1 MLELTGGEALLRS
14 LLSENVRH
22 VFGIAAGKLV
32 NFMHAMANE
41 PDIRY
46 TGTRHEA
53 AAAHM
58 AAAVWASTGQIA
70 VAMAEAG
77 PGGANLVPGVASAF
91 NNSLALL
98 AITSN
103 NQHFANYPGRG
114 MFMELDTQSVF
125 RPITKFTA
133 VVHDGRRIP
142 ELVRRAFREALC
154 GRPGPVHLDVPQ
166 DILASTFRFDMDEF
180 SLPPAAYR
188 CIEPIP
194 PARHALEA
202 AAALLESAKRPL
214 IIAGGGVSA
223 AQAAPQAQALAAAVN
238 GAATSTQ
245 MGTGAIPTNHPNFV
259 GHGGVIGGPALLR
272 AFDEADVILAAGCR
286 FSSWLWNERGAMVKR
301 PQQLIHVDINPAAIG
316 ANAPVTV
323 GICADA
329 KVALTELLG
338 LLRPER
344 AQGSQEWLQG
354 LVAEYRSYH
363 QQVAGLATPAGATM
377 HPAALAVAI
386 AAHLP
391 PDALV
396 TYDGGHTTF
405 WSNELTPALA
415 PRTRFHDPGMAQLGF
430 GLPYALALKLVH
442 PGQPVFNITGDGAFG
457 FMLQE
462 MDTARRYHLPVVNII
477 HNNEAWGVIRSGQQ
491 RSKSFE
497 FGVDLSGTD
506 YAAIARGFGC
516 HGERVTEPEQVKP
529 ALERAL
535 ASGLPAVLDCRV
547 VFEPHPCMPAF
558 GKMGAAGG
566 LTRPGNE

>member
-1 MLELTGGEALLRS
+1 MPELTGGEALLRS

-41 PDIRY
+41 PAITY

-58 AAAVWASTGQIA
+58 AAAVWASTGTIA

-77 PGGANLVPGVASAF
+77 PGGGNLVPGVASAF
-91 NNSLALL
+91 NNALPML

-103 NQHFANYPGRG
+103 NQHFASYPGRG
-114 MFMELDTQSVF
+114 MFMELDTHALF

-142 ELVRRAFREALC
+142 ELVRRAFREAYA

-166 DILASTFRFDMDEF
+166 DILASTFHFDSDEF
-180 SLPPAAYR
+180 SLPPAGYR
-188 CIEPIP
+188 CTEPM
-194 PARHALEA
+194 PANRNSLEA
-202 AAALLESAKRPL
+202 AAALLQDAKRPL
-214 IIAGGGVSA
+214 IIAGGGVVA
-223 AQAAPQAQALAAAVN
+223 ANAASQAQAIALAVN
-238 GAATSTQ
+238 GAATATQ
-245 MGTGAIPTNHPNFV
+245 MGIGAIPTTHPNFI
-259 GHGGVIGGPALLR
+259 GHGGVIGGPALMR
-272 AFDEADVILAAGCR
+272 AFDEADVILAIGCR
-286 FSSWLWNERGAMVKR
+286 FSSWLWNEHGAMVKR
-301 PQQLIHVDINPAAIG
+301 SQKLIHIDVNPLAIG
-316 ANAPVTV
+316 ANAPVTI

-329 KVALTELLG
+329 AVALTELLD
-338 LLRPER
+338 LLRGPA
-344 AQGSQEWLQG
+344 AQGSREWLDG
-354 LVAEYRSYH
+354 LVAEYRRYH
-363 QQVAGLATPAGATM
+363 EQVAGLTTARGAPM
-377 HPAALAVAI
+377 HPATLSVALAAQ
-386 AAHLP
+386 LP

-396 TYDGGHTTF
+396 TYDGGHTSF
-405 WSNELTPALA
+405 WNNELIPAHA

-430 GLPYALALKLVH
+430 GLPFAVALKLVH
-442 PGQPVFNITGDGAFG
+442 PDRPVFNVTGDGAFG

-462 MDTARRYHLPVVNII
+462 LDTARRYKLPVVNVI
-477 HNNEAWGVIRSGQQ
+477 HNNEAWGVIRSGQR

-497 FGVDLSGTD
+497 FGVDLTGTD
-506 YAAIARGFGC
+506 YAGIARGFGC
-516 HGERVTEPEQVKP
+516 YGELVTEPEQFKP

-558 GKMGAAGG
+558 GRMGAAGG
-566 LTRPGNE
+566 LSRAG